1 MAYITASPNPVGV
14 YSATFGAYASL
25 IWDVQDG
32 PNEVRASEVVVSIN
46 GAPSIPVIGPGFFGR
61 FVYPVALPNSYEFIL
76 RYADTKSELTRVEV
90 QTFDLRTQLATGFAS
105 ESIPLG
111 GNFRRVTPVVGQS
124 ESNDATLL
132 LFAIDAEGQL
142 HVREVDEGDDGFAIA
157 TKRSKKK
164 PTSRPARGKRR

>member
-25 IWDVQDG
+25 VWDVQDG

-46 GAPSIPVIGPGFFGR
+46 GAASMPVQGPGFFGR
-61 FVYPVALPNSYEFIL
+61 FVYPVALPNTYEFIL

-105 ESIPLG
+105 QSGPVG
-111 GNFRRVTPVVGQS
+111 DSFRRAEPGAGP
-124 ESNDATLL
+124 SNANEAASLL
-132 LFAIDAEGQL
+132 YAIDGDGQL
-142 HVREVDEGDDGFAIA
+142 HVRVEDNDEVSG
-157 TKRSKKK
+157 
-164 PTSRPARGKRR
+164 